1 MSSLKDQLKSDL
13 TNAMKSRNEVETSTL
28 RMTLAAIMNA
38 EVAGDQAVELTND
51 QVLAVVSSEA
61 KKRAESADIYKEA
74 GRQDAEAS
82 ERAELAILE
91 RYLPAQMSD
100 SDLEKIIDLAIAEV
114 AGQGLTGP
122 KAMGAVVKAVR
133 GQAGAGADG
142 AVARAGSAA
151 GWEYAVGSGGPAF
164 AIGLGLALLLDR
176 DFPGRNALRSLMLL
190 PWAVP

>member
-13 TNAMKSRNEVETSTL
+13 TNAMKLRNEVETSTL

-38 EVAGDQAVELTND
+38 EVAGAEAVELTNE
-51 QVLAVVSSEA
+51 QVLTVISAEA

-74 GRQDAEAS
+74 GRIEAEAA

-91 RYLPAQMSD
+91 RYLPAQISD
-100 SDLEKIIDLAIAEV
+100 ADLEKIVDSAIAK
-114 AGQGLTGP
+114 ARKQGLTGP

-142 AVARAGSAA
+142 AKIANLVKIKL
-151 GWEYAVGSGGPAF
+151 VH
-164 AIGLGLALLLDR
+164 
-176 DFPGRNALRSLMLL
+176 
-190 PWAVP
+190 

>member
-1 MSSLKDQLKSDL
+1 MTEVTKVSSLKDQLKADL
-13 TNAMKSRNEVETSTL
+13 TIAMKSRNDVETSTL

-61 KKRAESADIYKEA
+61 KKRAESAGIYKEA

-100 SDLEKIIDLAIAEV
+100 SDLEKITDLAIAEA

-122 KAMGAVVKAVR
+122 KAMGAVVNAVR
-133 GQAGAGADG
+133 TQAGAGADG
-142 AVARAGSAA
+142 AKIANLVKAK
-151 GWEYAVGSGGPAF
+151 
-164 AIGLGLALLLDR
+164 LA
-176 DFPGRNALRSLMLL
+176 
-190 PWAVP
+190 